1 MKRAA
6 IILCVL
12 AGLAFQS
19 AWHPV
24 TRAEEY
30 GPDSHAGQGEGCRA
44 AVARFQ
50 RAVTAEAHAYADAR
64 RTMCQFM
71 SLSADMREGRPQAIN
86 DSMQRNLRE
95 ARGESAAAQRAA
107 SGCDT
112 SGVKRPEVYQ
122 KSSVDAYISCVGV
135 HQSCGGLTGAAYD
148 SCLKREQ
155 AREEARARSCESV
168 LAQADCQGLEVVEQD
183 KPPEAEVETVV
194 TPPADLNPECRDPY
208 LQSVAAGRD
217 YERAQKRV
225 RELASTFGAA
235 GPRGT
240 AMYNAARED
249 LRRAS
254 EKKAEADR
262 KLRACKALDGDAAH
276 KECDFSGTYVNDAK
290 TSTITISGGG
300 SSPTAMEEWAAGG
313 RRGTNHWSN
322 CQVTGNTVKCD
333 WTGDYRGDPAKSGD
347 RHGTLVVTFSG
358 NTMSGTYLED
368 TPDFK
373 NPDGT
378 PFTGYS
384 AMQKGAR
391 WPINHTRKEGTLPPC
406 EP

>member
-19 AWHPV
+19 GWHPV
-24 TRAEEY
+24 TRAEDFAP
-30 GPDSHAGQGEGCRA
+30 GPQGDGCRA
-44 AVARFQ
+44 AVARIQ

-86 DSMQRNLRE
+86 DSMQRNLRD
-95 ARGESAAAQRAA
+95 ARGESAAAYKAA
-107 SGCDT
+107 AGCDT
-112 SGVKRPEVYQ
+112 SGVKRPQVYQ
-122 KSSVDAYISCVGV
+122 KSSVDAYVACVGGPDP
-135 HQSCGGLTGAAYD
+135 SCYRLAGADFDRCVKAD
-148 SCLKREQ
+148 QVR
-155 AREEARARSCESV
+155 RDARARSCESV
-168 LAQADCQGLEVVEQD
+168 FAQADCQGLEVVEQNQ
-183 KPPEAEVETVV
+183 PPGADDEPVV
-194 TPPADLNPECRDPY
+194 TLPADLNPECRDAY
-208 LQSVAAGRD
+208 VQSVTAGRE

-240 AMYNAARED
+240 AMYNAARAD
-249 LRRAS
+249 SQRAS

-262 KLRACKALDGDAAH
+262 KLRACQALDGDAAH
-276 KECDFSGTYVNDAK
+276 KECDFSGTYVNDVK

-300 SSPTAMEEWAAGG
+300 SSLTVTEEWAAGG
-313 RRGTNHWSN
+313 RSGTNHWSN
-322 CQVTGNTVKCD
+322 CRATGNVVKCD
-333 WTGDYRGDPAKSGD
+333 WTGDYRGDPGKSGD
-347 RHGTLVVTFSG
+347 RHGTLEVTFSG
-358 NTMSGTYLED
+358 NTMTGTYLED

-384 AMQKGAR
+384 AMRKGAR